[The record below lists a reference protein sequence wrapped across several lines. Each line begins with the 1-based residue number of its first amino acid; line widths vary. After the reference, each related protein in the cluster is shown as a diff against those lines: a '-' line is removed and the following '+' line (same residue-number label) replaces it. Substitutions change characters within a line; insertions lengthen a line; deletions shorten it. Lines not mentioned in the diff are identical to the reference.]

1 MKKWPLRWKLALYSA
16 LLALAATIG
25 GAATTW
31 TVMRYEEIA
40 AFDRRLT
47 MDAHELFRDVEHF
60 DRDANPDRNA
70 FQEIFVPL
78 ALRNR
83 VIEVTDAGGKTLYL
97 SPSLREALSGDGI
110 KEIHTRKIGKRSI
123 RVGEFTERGLTLR
136 VGADLK
142 EINQIG
148 TDIFR
153 GMLAAIPTV
162 LLVIVVGGRWVA
174 GKAIAP
180 VEEIR
185 QAAAQI
191 TVRRL
196 DQRLPVPPT
205 GDEIAGLIEVL
216 NAAFERLQRSFEQSA
231 RFSADASH
239 HLKTPL
245 AVLRAGIEEIL
256 NDADCKL
263 ETQATAE
270 GLLHRVHQLNS
281 VADNLLLLARTDAGR
296 LELRKN
302 EFDLSELLEGVLDD
316 AHALAEPLYL
326 TIEAE
331 VPKILRVKAD
341 REFVGMITQNL
352 LENAIKYNV
361 RGGRVRVEARAAN
374 GSVELSIGN
383 TGEGIPAHRTAHLF
397 ERFYRVR
404 GDERVGGSGLG
415 LSTARELA
423 RAHGGDI
430 VLVKSTPEWTEF
442 RVSLPQLAER
452 PPGVSTSSR
461 KAATL
466 KVTTLLLFTF
476 GPILRSI

>member
-1 MKKWPLRWKLALYSA
+1 MKNWPLRWKLALYSA

-25 GAATTW
+25 GAVTTW

-60 DRDANPDRNA
+60 NRGGNGEPSA

-78 ALRNR
+78 ALRDR

-97 SPSLREALSGDGI
+97 SPGLREPLSSDGI
-110 KEIHTRKIGKRSI
+110 KEFHTREIAGHSI
-123 RVGEFTERGLTLR
+123 RLGEFTENGLTLR

-148 TDIFR
+148 HDIAR
-153 GMLAAIPTV
+153 GLLAAIPTV
-162 LLVIVVGGRWVA
+162 LILIVIGGRWVA

-191 TVRRL
+191 TAQRL

-216 NAAFERLQRSFEQSA
+216 NAAFERLQRSFEQSV

-239 HLKTPL
+239 HLKTPI
-245 AVLRAGIEEIL
+245 AVLRAGIEEIM
-256 NDADCKL
+256 ADSTCSL
-263 ETQATAE
+263 AVQATAE

-281 VADNLLLLARTDAGR
+281 VADNLLLLARADAGR
-296 LELRKN
+296 LELHIK

-316 AHALAEPLYL
+316 ARALAEPLNL
-326 TIEAE
+326 TVEAE
-331 VPKILRVKAD
+331 VPKSLPLNAD
-341 REFVGMITQNL
+341 RAFVGMIAQKL
-352 LENAIKYNV
+352 LENAIKYNAP
-361 RGGRVRVEARAAN
+361 GGRVRVTARAVN
-374 GSVELSIGN
+374 GSVELAVGN
-383 TGEGIPAHRTAHLF
+383 TGEGIPDERASHLF

-423 RAHGGDI
+423 RAHGGEI
-430 VLVKSTPEWTEF
+430 VLLRSDSTWTELSV
-442 RVSLPQLAER
+442 RLPR
-452 PPGVSTSSR
+452 PV
-461 KAATL
+461 
-466 KVTTLLLFTF
+466 
-476 GPILRSI
+476 